1 MALVRGA
8 SRLSLGTWGRRSSK
22 YQKFI
27 NLANAFLTVCSIIIM
42 CIALL
47 LMYYYHVH
55 DLDFWHSYFYVTP
68 TLMLCLGIF
77 TFATCLYGFL
87 ISNMENRITLVVMA
101 VLLGSI
107 FLCQVA
113 SVYFSMELKFL
124 FTSQSAGG
132 KGLEEV
138 KHYEEEGFEWVKPKW
153 DAIQSQLRCCGAS
166 ESINFGYHDY
176 QAASAFKQNRGGQP
190 SVPDSC
196 CKERSEGCGVGKYD
210 EGNQPNPTFFT
221 DGCLSILKELLK
233 NEVASILN
241 VYMALGLV
249 LALVELVTVVLSC
262 AYVAQITRRLRAQDQ
277 YSRPAD
283 ANGDEYVPSLKTRES
298 TF

>member
-1 MALVRGA
+1 
-8 SRLSLGTWGRRSSK
+8 
-22 YQKFI
+22 
-27 NLANAFLTVCSIIIM
+27 
-42 CIALL
+42 
-47 LMYYYHVH
+47 MYYYHVH
-55 DLDFWHSYFYVTP
+55 DLDFWHSYFYITP
-68 TLMLCLGIF
+68 VLMLSLGII
-77 TFATCLYGFL
+77 TFFTCLYGFL
-87 ISNMENRITLVVMA
+87 ISNMENRITLIVMA

-107 FLCQVA
+107 FLIQVA

-124 FTSQSAGG
+124 FTSQSASG

-138 KHYEEEGFEWVKPKW
+138 RHYDDEGWEWVKPKW
-153 DAIQSQLRCCGAS
+153 DRIQSQLRCCGAS
-166 ESINFGYHDY
+166 ESINYGYHDY
-176 QAASAFKQNRGGQP
+176 QSADAFQTKHSGQV

-210 EGNQPNPTFFT
+210 TGVLPNPSFFT
-221 DGCLSILKELLK
+221 DGCLAILKELLK
-233 NEVASILN
+233 NEVASIMNL
-241 VYMALGLV
+241 YMALGLI

-262 AYVAQITRRLRAQDQ
+262 AYVAQITRRQKAQDQ